1 MSKDVTFDQ
10 ARRLCVIG
18 FNRLVNKSYNVS
30 TGEITSHIHV
40 NANALDGTYYSAPTV
55 SDALDFIRE
64 EKGVVCCAFYMLE
77 TVAHGVIDDIYFFK
91 YGTVEK
97 GTIYNSYNVDY
108 KYFATLSLASSAL
121 LDALLDFLG
130 QKKDI
135 SKPKLVEKSYTE
147 ILITKRAKEYGLE
160 KYDERIIRA
169 KSYFDSVDVE
179 LAFKDGAT
187 IFSTENAQLR
197 EVLREIVEL
206 TDKMMVSQ
214 NDFEYNIASVSRSNA
229 IDNARKLLTDKHK
242 KS

>member
-40 NANALDGTYYSAPTV
+40 NANALDGAYYSAPTV

-77 TVAHGVIDDIYFFK
+77 AVAHGVIDDIYFFK
-91 YGTVEK
+91 YGTAEK

-108 KYFATLSLASSAL
+108 KYFATLSLASCAL

-160 KYDERIIRA
+160 KYDERIVRT
-169 KSYFDSVDVE
+169 KSYFDSIDVE

-197 EVLREIVEL
+197 EALNYIIYLKDSEDYDNMKL
-206 TDKMMVSQ
+206 
-214 NDFEYNIASVSRSNA
+214 EYLHDA
-229 IDNARKLLTDKHK
+229 IDKAKQLLTDNTQENEKH
-242 KS
+242 